1 MTKKQITMKILNS
14 YGKSKKERGNIYMN
28 LMEKLERKW
37 GRYAIPELHK
47 YLVFAY
53 FLGYLSNMISPTM
66 MSYMQFDMGL
76 ILQGQIWRLVTWIFS
91 CSSTS
96 FMTLLFLFCL
106 LSMGKSLEYVMG
118 TFRMNVLLMGGMVLN
133 LLVGILLYLVPL
145 AVFGVG
151 IPTRLSN
158 YYTLISMYM
167 ALAICMPEAQVRL
180 YFLIPIKMKWMLAVY
195 LLSMGLELWTYYSY
209 GGGGISGI
217 ILVLIYG
224 TQIICALINIF
235 CFFHFSKI
243 RLSRQQKKRQ
253 QEFKKQFSE
262 PRPGAKITRHKCA
275 ICGRTELDDP
285 NLTFRYC
292 SKCTG
297 NKEYCQEHLFT
308 HTHQ

>member
-1 MTKKQITMKILNS
+1 
-14 YGKSKKERGNIYMN
+14 MN
-28 LMEKLERKW
+28 LMDKLERKW

-53 FLGYLSNMISPTM
+53 FLGYLSNMISPVM

-91 CSSTS
+91 CNSTG
-96 FMTLLFLFCL
+96 FLTLLFLFCL
-106 LSMGKSLEYVMG
+106 LSMGRSLEYVMG
-118 TFRMNVLLMGGMVLN
+118 TFRMNVLLIGGMVLN
-133 LLVGILLYLVPL
+133 LLVGILLYVIPL
-145 AVFGVG
+145 LTIGVG

-167 ALAICMPEAQVRL
+167 ALAICMPEAQVHL
-180 YFLIPIKMKWMLAVY
+180 YFLIPIKMKWMLVVY
-195 LLSMGLELWTYYSY
+195 LLSMGMELWTYYSY
-209 GGGGISGI
+209 GGGGMSGL
-217 ILVLIYG
+217 ILMLIYG
-224 TQIICALINIF
+224 TQIICALVNMF
-235 CFFHFSKI
+235 CFYHFSKN
-243 RLSRQQKKRQ
+243 RLSRPQKKRQ
-253 QEFKKQFSE
+253 REFKKQFSE
-262 PRPGAKITRHKCA
+262 PRPGANITRHKCA

>member
-1 MTKKQITMKILNS
+1 
-14 YGKSKKERGNIYMN
+14 MN
-28 LMEKLERKW
+28 FMDKLERKW

-53 FLGYLSNMISPTM
+53 FLGYLANMISPIM
-66 MSYMQFDMGL
+66 VSYMQFDMGL

-91 CSSTS
+91 CNSTG
-96 FMTLLFLFCL
+96 FLTLLFLFCL
-106 LSMGKSLEYVMG
+106 LSMGKSLEFVMG
-118 TFRMNVLLMGGMVLN
+118 TFRMNVLLFGGMFLN
-133 LLVGILLYLVPL
+133 LIVGILLYLVL
-145 AVFGVG
+145 G
-151 IPTRLSN
+151 IPTHLSN

-167 ALAICMPEAQVRL
+167 ALAICMPEAQVHL

-195 LLSMGLELWTYYSY
+195 LFSMGLELWRYYSY
-209 GGGGISGI
+209 GGGGITGI

-224 TQIICALINIF
+224 TQIICALINM
-235 CFFHFSKI
+235 FFFYQMSKS
-243 RLSRQQKKRQ
+243 RLSRKQKQRQ
-253 QEFKKQFSE
+253 KQFHAQMNAQ
-262 PRPGAKITRHKCA
+262 PRPGANITRHKCV
-275 ICGRTELDDP
+275 ICGRTEKDDP